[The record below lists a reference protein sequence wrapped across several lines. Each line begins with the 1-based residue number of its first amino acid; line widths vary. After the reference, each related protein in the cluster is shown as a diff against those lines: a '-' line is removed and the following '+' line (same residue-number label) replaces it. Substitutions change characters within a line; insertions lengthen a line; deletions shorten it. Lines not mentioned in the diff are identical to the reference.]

1 VFVKSAVAIHS
12 LILHATEVDLSVYI
26 RSDLASI
33 CRSRCYNWLLR
44 YSDGLFRVKRLA
56 KESEQK
62 PEAKKSLK
70 FGDANVNNN
79 TSQSI
84 MSALRAGIGTFP
96 SESPSL
102 PPAFT
107 FGAVSP
113 IAPVATFPTRDFLA
127 PNGLLQNAFGGITPG
142 FTGQLLT
149 FQPQKQVDFLKPERP
164 KMQKQI
170 ARLPLDAY

>member
-1 VFVKSAVAIHS
+1 MFVKSAVAIHS

-84 MSALRAGIGTFP
+84 TSVPRVGIGAFQ
-96 SESPSL
+96 SASPSL

-107 FGAVSP
+107 F
-113 IAPVATFPTRDFLA
+113 IAAIALLLQLLA
-127 PNGLLQNAFGGITPG
+127 PNGLLENKCFRRNNTRFHWPIVDLHGTKTSRLSETRPAQNSKTDRQASS
-142 FTGQLLT
+142 
-149 FQPQKQVDFLKPERP
+149 
-164 KMQKQI
+164 
-170 ARLPLDAY
+170 